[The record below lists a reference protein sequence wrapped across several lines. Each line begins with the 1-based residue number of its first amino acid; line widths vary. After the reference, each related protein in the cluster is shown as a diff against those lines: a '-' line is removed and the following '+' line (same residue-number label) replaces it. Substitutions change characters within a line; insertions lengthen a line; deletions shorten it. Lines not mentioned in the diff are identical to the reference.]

1 MLQIL
6 KKNYF
11 IACENG
17 TYGQECAN
25 TCGQCIDD
33 FCFHTN
39 GTCLNGCGPGYIG
52 ELCKTG

>member
-39 GTCLNGCGPGYIG
+39 GTCLNGCGPGYVG